1 MKKLIILFIVPL
13 LYCCTVLD
21 DPIDTGIAES
31 NIDQTM
37 WEHFVNDTAWQQVTS
52 AIEHAGIKYMFDG
65 SDPDYQEVT
74 FFGVTNQSIIRFLIE
89 NELKDVSDL
98 APEKCKMM
106 LLSHM
111 VTGKI
116 MKDDCEFEI
125 KGTNEGGTIVTSL
138 TGKKIRIYRITTP
151 GIHGPESGPQYLA
164 IHALESGFK
173 ADVVSADNEFKNG
186 VMHTLIDSYTWTEL

>member
-21 DPIDTGIAES
+21 DPIDTGSAES
-31 NIDQTM
+31 NVHQTM
-37 WEHFVNDTAWQQVTS
+37 WEHLVNDTTWQRVTG

-111 VTGKI
+111 VSGKI

-125 KGTNEGGTIVTSL
+125 KGTNEGGTVVTSL
-138 TGKKIRIYRITTP
+138 TGKKYGYIELQHQEYMDPNPVRNIWQYMLLKAVSMQMLYQRIMN
-151 GIHGPESGPQYLA
+151 L
-164 IHALESGFK
+164 K
-173 ADVVSADNEFKNG
+173 
-186 VMHTLIDSYTWTEL
+186 TELYIL